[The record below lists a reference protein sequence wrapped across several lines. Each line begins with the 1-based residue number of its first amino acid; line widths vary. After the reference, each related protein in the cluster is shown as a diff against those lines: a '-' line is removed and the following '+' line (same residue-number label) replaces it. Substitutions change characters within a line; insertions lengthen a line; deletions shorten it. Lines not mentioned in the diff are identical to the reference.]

1 MSEYTDIR
9 NNTYQIHQRSL
20 VNTSQA
26 EQQKQEIIE
35 ELSGME
41 IPMMTKIKEM
51 VVVVVV
57 LTVTDVNN

>member
-26 EQQKQEIIE
+26 EQQKIIE
-35 ELSGME
+35 ELYR
-41 IPMMTKIKEM
+41 IFDKK
-51 VVVVVV
+51 
-57 LTVTDVNN
+57 

>member
-35 ELSGME
+35 EIIS
-41 IPMMTKIKEM
+41 IKSERRKQRWR
-51 VVVVVV
+51 
-57 LTVTDVNN
+57 LRYTQENQ

>member
-26 EQQKQEIIE
+26 EQEIIE
-35 ELSGME
+35 ELYR
-41 IPMMTKIKEM
+41 IFDKK
-51 VVVVVV
+51 
-57 LTVTDVNN
+57 

>member
-26 EQQKQEIIE
+26 EA
-35 ELSGME
+35 
-41 IPMMTKIKEM
+41 TKARNYRRI
-51 VVVVVV
+51 VSY
-57 LTVTDVNN
+57 L

>member
-35 ELSGME
+35 ELKK
-41 IPMMTKIKEM
+41 IIYYDKITKNYRRI
-51 VVVVVV
+51 VSY
-57 LTVTDVNN
+57 L

>member
-1 MSEYTDIR
+1 MAEYTDIR

-35 ELSGME
+35 ELYR
-41 IPMMTKIKEM
+41 IFDKK
-51 VVVVVV
+51 
-57 LTVTDVNN
+57 

>member
-35 ELSGME
+35 ELYRIFE
-41 IPMMTKIKEM
+41 IISIKSERRKQRWR
-51 VVVVVV
+51 
-57 LTVTDVNN
+57 LRYTQENQ

>member
-26 EQQKQEIIE
+26 EHQKQEIIE
-35 ELSGME
+35 ELYR
-41 IPMMTKIKEM
+41 IFDKK
-51 VVVVVV
+51 
-57 LTVTDVNN
+57 

>member
-35 ELSGME
+35 DYIVSL
-41 IPMMTKIKEM
+41 IRNKYQ
-51 VVVVVV
+51 
-57 LTVTDVNN
+57 

>member
-26 EQQKQEIIE
+26 EQQKARNYRRIVSY
-35 ELSGME
+35 L
-41 IPMMTKIKEM
+41 
-51 VVVVVV
+51 
-57 LTVTDVNN
+57 

>member
-26 EQQKQEIIE
+26 EQQKQEIIDEVQDIDKHMQEIIE
-35 ELSGME
+35 ELYR
-41 IPMMTKIKEM
+41 IFDKK
-51 VVVVVV
+51 
-57 LTVTDVNN
+57 

>member
-26 EQQKQEIIE
+26 EQQKQEII
-35 ELSGME
+35 S
-41 IPMMTKIKEM
+41 IKSERRKQRWR
-51 VVVVVV
+51 
-57 LTVTDVNN
+57 LRYTQENQ

>member
-26 EQQKQEIIE
+26 EQQKKEIIE
-35 ELSGME
+35 EYIVSL
-41 IPMMTKIKEM
+41 IRNNINKI
-51 VVVVVV
+51 
-57 LTVTDVNN
+57 

>member
-26 EQQKQEIIE
+26 EQQKQEIILLKSE
-35 ELSGME
+35 RR
-41 IPMMTKIKEM
+41 KQ
-51 VVVVVV
+51 
-57 LTVTDVNN
+57 